1 MATHPTAEALP
12 PTQLIT
18 SQLHT
23 LRTGEHPPVLDCH
36 PRLVHLTAGDANPDR
51 ADACL
56 RWVTT
61 FWSTSTT
68 WASGSAAATS
78 VRSALMCRCS
88 RMRSG
93 RWRMG
98 AAL

>member
-1 MATHPTAEALP
+1 MAEALP

-36 PRLVHLTAGDANPDR
+36 PRLVHLTAGDADPDR

-56 RWVTT
+56 R
-61 FWSTSTT
+61 
-68 WASGSAAATS
+68 
-78 VRSALMCRCS
+78 
-88 RMRSG
+88 
-93 RWRMG
+93 
-98 AAL
+98 